1 MWFLRSQCLIFELNG
16 LETSEWQTRC
26 FYSESAVTHLPG
38 KSRVFL
44 VDLSLTCCGLLT
56 AWLRPP
62 VLWQRLDGVG
72 VLVWSRIVTT
82 KETGYRL
89 QSAYHMW
96 TQVSHWFT
104 TKIRFLKRSKYF
116 TTLYQL
122 IQTKLHRW
130 SQRECKSFKDFYK
143 ETHKHIPG
151 VHSEK
156 IKPTD

>member
-1 MWFLRSQCLIFELNG
+1 MDWKPVSDKHGAFILKAPSLTFQVSLVSSWWTCRSPAADFWLRDSALPSCDSGLTEWVCSFDQGLWQQKKPDTDCSQLTICELRSATDSPQ
-16 LETSEWQTRC
+16 
-26 FYSESAVTHLPG
+26 
-38 KSRVFL
+38 
-44 VDLSLTCCGLLT
+44 
-56 AWLRPP
+56 
-62 VLWQRLDGVG
+62 
-72 VLVWSRIVTT
+72 
-82 KETGYRL
+82 
-89 QSAYHMW
+89 
-96 TQVSHWFT
+96 
-104 TKIRFLKRSKYF
+104 KIRFLKRSKYF